1 MGNSF
6 PVLLMS
12 IILISLTTAVVSTH
26 GPAEHLEH
34 NLITSKVIIS
44 SNQTNIGGFQEG
56 SILASTTLSS
66 GESHTCGILEN
77 SSVTCFGKNYYG
89 QLGTGKALESGDE
102 KLPQIT
108 DNFPNDRSPIE
119 IASGSRHTCALL
131 DNGSVSCWGSNYN
144 GQLGNGY
151 GGLNANGSS
160 FAQTSPILVSGMPGN
175 LSAIALSAGSHHTCA
190 IIENGS
196 VACWGQNS
204 QGQLG
209 DGTTVQRNIPTL
221 VSNFPINRTAIA
233 ISSGNLHTCA
243 ILDNG
248 RIACWGYG
256 QSNLLGHGS
265 IQSHWTPNT
274 LPEFDAG
281 MKAIAISA
289 GPTHT
294 CVIIENG
301 SVACWGQNSQGQL
314 GDGTA
319 VSRNIPTLVNNFPMN
334 RSAIAITS
342 GYSHTCAVLD
352 NGSVSC
358 WGHQD
363 KIGNGTQ
370 SSNLAYPTLTASLG
384 NNTSAIGIS
393 SSYYHTCALLDNG
406 SVSCWGL
413 GNYGQLGNGGLQTK
427 RIPTLVSDFG
437 NNQTIAIPEL
447 DFDGDGKI
455 NLFQSHRPKIDVDSS
470 SMSAGGRTACS
481 ILSNGSVACWGWG
494 ASGELGVGSNP
505 PSYSDTPVLVSDFPG
520 NLKATKISVG
530 DTNACVIL
538 TNGTISCWGTN
549 QYGQLGIGNSNSP
562 VSPVLTQNLGY
573 GMTQSFTRAIS
584 VSAGGEHTCAVLDNG
599 LVTCWGRGNSGQLG
613 VGSMALRVDR
623 PTATDSMPGSL
634 SATMVSSGYD
644 HTCALLQNGEVACWG
659 LNDKGQLGDGT
670 SGVATTAW
678 QTSPSLTAQLPGGR
692 AAVSVS
698 AGFKTTCALLD
709 NGSVSC
715 WGNGVNGEMGNGQNN
730 SSRSPVLVG
739 SFGQGRTAKSISTD
753 GSHVCALL
761 QDFTLSC
768 WGNNNNGQ
776 LGNGN
781 KIGQN
786 NPTNVSNFSGG
797 DKLYSI
803 STGGG
808 YSCAIKLDKSVT
820 CWGWGDSGR
829 LGNGDTND
837 SISPVSI
844 ESLPGG
850 NTAHLPDG
858 DVDGDSIP
866 DISDDYPYDSVRSI
880 ICQQGSYG
888 RYLCQSS
895 PSGTYVP
902 TSGAMFPFDAS
913 PGYFVNSSLGSGQT
927 SQTPC
932 SAGTYNPS
940 SGGTSQ
946 FACLNSSTGYFV
958 SLPAQSSQSP
968 CQLGTYQPNS
978 GQTSCQNSSP
988 GYFVSSLGQSNQT
1001 GCVEGTY
1008 QPSYGQSGCIT
1019 ASAGYYVD
1027 QVAQSTQIACLSG
1040 TYNPNSGSVS
1050 GTDCLN
1056 SSLGNYVPYSGRSYQ
1071 TPCGIGTYQPTTG
1084 QISCIVAS
1092 AGYHVPTTGQA
1103 NQTICQAGT
1112 YQPTTGQSSCLM
1124 ALRGHYVNS
1133 SLGPGQTAQT
1143 ACVAGKY
1150 NLNSGST
1157 SESDCIDASAGYHV
1171 PSSGYTWHIACSSGE
1186 FQPSTGQVNCISAS
1200 AGYFVPG
1207 SASTTQIAC
1216 YLGTYQPLTG
1226 QSSCLDASAGNY
1238 TFSRGEISQTP
1249 CSKGTYQPNTGQSSC
1264 INASPGHYVDLIG
1277 QNQETACPLGT
1288 YNPNSASVDS
1298 SSCIDASPG
1307 YYVVGQTGQQSQI
1320 PCSIGEWQPS
1330 TASTACIPA
1339 QAGHYVNLEA
1349 QSTQIECSLGTF
1361 QTSEGQSF
1369 CLNASPG
1376 YYVDALGQSMQT
1388 PCPSGSYNPNH
1399 ASESSDDCNPAATG
1413 HYVPSSGQ
1421 SVQTPCKAGTYQ
1433 SQTGQT
1439 SCILASPGH
1448 YVDLAGQSNQLECE
1462 SGTYQPGD
1470 GQISCLNANPGYY
1483 VSSKGSTM
1491 QTPCPSGTYNTKS
1504 ISTDPSDC
1512 GEASKGFYVPSEGQS
1527 TQTPCSEGTYQP
1539 STGQSSCI
1547 EASLGHY
1554 VPLKAL
1560 QEETP
1565 CEPGTYQPLRG
1576 QSICIGASPGH
1587 YVNKSLGVAQID
1599 QSPCEAGTYQPNATE
1614 FSCINASPGYFVE
1627 EIGQTV
1633 ETACPPG
1640 LYQPREGSASCLIAS
1655 PGYYVDMN
1663 LGEGQRFSTPCPV
1676 GTYNSVEGGTSVESC
1691 ELADVGFYV
1700 INKGQSTQVP
1710 CDFGE
1715 YQPAQGQTSCAKAD
1729 PGHYAS
1735 QTGLSYQ
1742 TVCAQ
1747 GTYQPNNGQSSCLDA
1762 DVGYFVDTSAALEQ
1776 TRCQAYKSTLYNSSK
1791 SVDDCILD
1799 SDSDSLPDVMDNDD
1813 DGDGFNDS
1821 EDRFPLNPNEWI
1833 DSDND
1838 GEGDNTDPDDD
1849 NDGWSDVEEKRQGTN
1864 PLDSSERPVD
1874 GFEFIVPGTKIS
1886 LGAWDLIGILGGVP
1900 LFIWISFGL
1909 LTRTGR
1915 GTKFEEALANV
1926 ETNKELE
1933 ELSSRIDLC
1942 LTLRLLSV
1950 PQGIHL
1956 TKLRDEAKERFI
1968 GVNNKESGK
1977 TVPQLPAEVQNQDV
1991 PSHSDKGIVGNDGYE
2006 WLEYPASSGK
2016 HFYRV
2021 PGSGV
2026 WEKWD

>member
-1 MGNSF
+1 M
-6 PVLLMS
+6 VLSHAYKNVTTMSLIFLMVMLGLS
-12 IILISLTTAVVSTH
+12 VAIGGMNEANVSTSFEKSTNPH
-26 GPAEHLEH
+26 
-34 NLITSKVIIS
+34 KVILPL
-44 SNQTNIGGFQEG
+44 NQLNEPGFQEG
-56 SILASTTLSS
+56 SIYTEATLTTRCAIVDNLAVNCWGPNGYGQIGDGSTISSLQPEETSEFGMQRYPITITSGGNHNCAIVDDGSISCWGRGYGGLLGNGASANMWSTTPTTTASLGTGRTAIALSS
-66 GESHTCGILEN
+66 FESHTCSILDDGTVSCWGWSSFGELGDGTN
-77 SSVTCFGKNYYG
+77 TYSSVPTQTTSLGAGKSAIAIATGRYHTCALLDDGTGSCWGRGNVGALGNGGTSNQFSPTSVSSFGTNRTAVAISAGYDHTCAILDNGKVTCWGYGLDGQLGNGGTSTKYSPTLVTEFENNRTAISISAGAEHTCVILDNGSISCWGSNTYG
-89 QLGTGKALESGDE
+89 QLGLGNTTDQKSPVLLESFGAGRYAVG
-102 KLPQIT
+102 IT
-108 DNFPNDRSPIE
+108 AAE
-119 IASGSRHTCALL
+119 THTCALL
-131 DNGSVSCWGSNYN
+131 DNGSVSCWG
-144 GQLGNGY
+144 
-151 GGLNANGSS
+151 
-160 FAQTSPILVSGMPGN
+160 
-175 LSAIALSAGSHHTCA
+175 
-190 IIENGS
+190 
-196 VACWGQNS
+196 
-204 QGQLG
+204 
-209 DGTTVQRNIPTL
+209 R
-221 VSNFPINRTAIA
+221 
-233 ISSGNLHTCA
+233 
-243 ILDNG
+243 
-248 RIACWGYG
+248 
-256 QSNLLGHGS
+256 
-265 IQSHWTPNT
+265 
-274 LPEFDAG
+274 
-281 MKAIAISA
+281 
-289 GPTHT
+289 
-294 CVIIENG
+294 
-301 SVACWGQNSQGQL
+301 
-314 GDGTA
+314 
-319 VSRNIPTLVNNFPMN
+319 
-334 RSAIAITS
+334 
-342 GYSHTCAVLD
+342 
-352 NGSVSC
+352 
-358 WGHQD
+358 
-363 KIGNGTQ
+363 
-370 SSNLAYPTLTASLG
+370 
-384 NNTSAIGIS
+384 
-393 SSYYHTCALLDNG
+393 
-406 SVSCWGL
+406 
-413 GNYGQLGNGGLQTK
+413 
-427 RIPTLVSDFG
+427 
-437 NNQTIAIPEL
+437 NNQ
-447 DFDGDGKI
+447 
-455 NLFQSHRPKIDVDSS
+455 
-470 SMSAGGRTACS
+470 
-481 ILSNGSVACWGWG
+481 
-494 ASGELGVGSNP
+494 
-505 PSYSDTPVLVSDFPG
+505 
-520 NLKATKISVG
+520 
-530 DTNACVIL
+530 
-538 TNGTISCWGTN
+538 
-549 QYGQLGIGNSNSP
+549 GQLGIGN
-562 VSPVLTQNLGY
+562 Y
-573 GMTQSFTRAIS
+573 
-584 VSAGGEHTCAVLDNG
+584 
-599 LVTCWGRGNSGQLG
+599 
-613 VGSMALRVDR
+613 
-623 PTATDSMPGSL
+623 TDM
-634 SATMVSSGYD
+634 
-644 HTCALLQNGEVACWG
+644 
-659 LNDKGQLGDGT
+659 
-670 SGVATTAW
+670 
-678 QTSPSLTAQLPGGR
+678 
-692 AAVSVS
+692 
-698 AGFKTTCALLD
+698 
-709 NGSVSC
+709 
-715 WGNGVNGEMGNGQNN
+715 
-730 SSRSPVLVG
+730 
-739 SFGQGRTAKSISTD
+739 
-753 GSHVCALL
+753 
-761 QDFTLSC
+761 
-768 WGNNNNGQ
+768 
-776 LGNGN
+776 
-781 KIGQN
+781 
-786 NPTNVSNFSGG
+786 
-797 DKLYSI
+797 
-803 STGGG
+803 
-808 YSCAIKLDKSVT
+808 
-820 CWGWGDSGR
+820 
-829 LGNGDTND
+829 
-837 SISPVSI
+837 
-844 ESLPGG
+844 
-850 NTAHLPDG
+850 
-858 DVDGDSIP
+858 
-866 DISDDYPYDSVRSI
+866 
-880 ICQQGSYG
+880 
-888 RYLCQSS
+888 SS
-895 PSGTYVP
+895 PSDELEFEHNSSVLLSERDYDGDAELNIFENPAPTLQTCNPGQYGFYYCQDSPIGKYVPLQGSRYPTSAGPGHFVNSTGQISQIPCQVGMYQPLIGQHNCLNASSGHYVPITGQTNHTICSLGTYQP
-902 TSGAMFPFDAS
+902 LTGQSSCNQAN
-913 PGYFVNSSLGSGQT
+913 PGYFVPLTGQVNQTICAVGTYSANYGLSVCSTASAGNYVEFSSGVGQT

-932 SAGTYNPS
+932 QPGKYNP
-940 SGGTSQ
+940 
-946 FACLNSSTGYFV
+946 
-958 SLPAQSSQSP
+958 
-968 CQLGTYQPNS
+968 
-978 GQTSCQNSSP
+978 
-988 GYFVSSLGQSNQT
+988 QT
-1001 GCVEGTY
+1001 G
-1008 QPSYGQSGCIT
+1008 
-1019 ASAGYYVD
+1019 
-1027 QVAQSTQIACLSG
+1027 STNA
-1040 TYNPNSGSVS
+1040 
-1050 GTDCLN
+1050 TDCLDA
-1056 SSLGNYVPYSGRSYQ
+1056 SSGNYVPYSGRAYQTACSIGSYQ
-1071 TPCGIGTYQPTTG
+1071 PLTG
-1084 QISCIVAS
+1084 QISCVDAS
-1092 AGYHVPTTGQA
+1092 AGYFVSSAGQA
-1103 NQTICQAGT
+1103 NQTICSAGT
-1112 YQPTTGQSSCLM
+1112 YQSSTGQSNCLV
-1124 ALRGHYVNS
+1124 ASRGYYVNS
-1133 SLGPGQTAQT
+1133 SLGKGQTAQT

-1150 NLNSGST
+1150 NLNTGST

-1171 PSSGYTWHIACSSGE
+1171 PSSGYPWHIACSQGH

-1207 SASTTQIAC
+1207 PASTTQTAC

-1238 TFSRGEISQTP
+1238 TSSRGEISQTP
-1249 CSKGTYQPNTGQSSC
+1249 CSKGTYQPNTGQGSC

-1288 YNPNSASVDS
+1288 YNPNSASADS

-1339 QAGHYVNLEA
+1339 QPGHYVNLEA

-1388 PCPSGSYNPNH
+1388 PCQAGSYNPNH
-1399 ASESSDDCNPAATG
+1399 ASESSNDCNAASTG

-1421 SVQTPCKAGTYQ
+1421 SVQTPCEAGTYQ

-1470 GQISCLNANPGYY
+1470 GQISCLNANRGYY

-1539 STGQSSCI
+1539 STGQFSCI

-1599 QSPCEAGTYQPNATE
+1599 QSPCEAGTYQPNANE
-1614 FSCINASPGYFVE
+1614 FSCINSSPGYFVE

-1715 YQPAQGQTSCAKAD
+1715 YQPAKGQTSCVKAD

-1886 LGAWDLIGILGGVP
+1886 LGAWDLIGILGGAP

-1991 PSHSDKGIVGNDGYE
+1991 PSHSHKGIVGNDGYE